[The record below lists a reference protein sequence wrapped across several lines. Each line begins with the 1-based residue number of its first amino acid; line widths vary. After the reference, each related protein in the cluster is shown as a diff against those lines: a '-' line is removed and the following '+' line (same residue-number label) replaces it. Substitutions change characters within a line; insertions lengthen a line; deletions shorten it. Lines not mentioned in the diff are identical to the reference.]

1 MKKNFKVIALF
12 IGLYIFSTG
21 ISWAAFSY
29 VGGEN
34 NTSDVTSDLTGLQ
47 KIRSKIADIPKTES
61 CPLNGEMF
69 TKVESDIWN
78 ERRPMGV
85 MIENHLDSRPQS
97 GLSKADIVYEV
108 VAEGGITRF
117 LALFYCGA
125 SAEDV
130 VIGPIRSARVYF
142 INLISEYGDNPL
154 YVHFGGA
161 NNICGNCPGGVK
173 TPGTVNKKVLALE
186 KLVNMGWRYSS
197 GNALDGGA
205 NVPYPAIKRDQY
217 RLGDEPAAW
226 EHSAIGSTDSLFDLG
241 IERGFG
247 YKDSEGSAWNKNF
260 TEWSFSDEKP
270 ISSPKASK
278 ISFEFWSNKADYDV
292 EWQYDASTNTYKR
305 FNGGKAH
312 TDWEYDNEQ
321 LFAKNVVVQFV
332 KEEGPL
338 DSEYHMYYEVVGS
351 GDAIFFQ
358 NGDVIEGTWE
368 KEDQYSRT
376 IFYDENNDEINFVK
390 GKIWIELLP
399 IGNTVNY

>member
-1 MKKNFKVIALF
+1 MKKNLKVIVLF
-12 IGLYIFSTG
+12 LGIYILSTG
-21 ISWAAFSY
+21 VSWASFSL
-29 VGGEN
+29 VGN
-34 NTSDVTSDLTGLQ
+34 KNISDITSDLTGLQ
-47 KIRSKIADIPKTES
+47 NARSRIAEIPKTEV

-69 TKVESDIWN
+69 TKVEKEIWE

-97 GLSKADIVYEV
+97 GLSRADIVYEV

-117 LALFYCGA
+117 LALYYCGA
-125 SAEDV
+125 AAEDV
-130 VIGPIRSARVYF
+130 TIGPVRSTRVYF
-142 INLISEYGDNPL
+142 INLISEYGLNPL

-186 KLVNMGWRYSS
+186 KLVDMGWRYSN

-226 EHSAIGSTDSLFDLG
+226 EHSAIGSTDALFDLG
-241 IERGFG
+241 LERGFG
-247 YKDSEGSAWNKNF
+247 YEDSDGVSWNDDFVSWNF
-260 TEWSFSDEKP
+260 VDEKP
-270 ISSPKASK
+270 LATPAASK
-278 ISFEFWSNKADYDV
+278 ISFEFWSNKSDYDV
-292 EWQYDASTNTYKR
+292 EWQYDAASNNYKR
-305 FNGGKAH
+305 INGGKAH
-312 TDWEYDNEQ
+312 VDWEYDNSQ
-321 LFAKNVVVQFV
+321 LLAKNVVIQFV

-338 DSEYHMYYEVVGS
+338 DSEYHMYYEVSGK
-351 GDAIFFQ
+351 GDAIFFM
-358 NGDVIEGTWE
+358 NGDVIEGSWS
-368 KEDQYSRT
+368 KKDQYSRT
-376 IFYDENNDEINFVK
+376 IFYGEDGEELNFVR